1 MLDTLSNLVADP
13 LFILLC
19 GVLTVVGMIVFLRVN
34 AFLSL
39 VAAALV
45 VSFLTPLGPDQ
56 FWDDNIKDVSAA
68 FGEMAGRVGILIAMG
83 AIIGKCMLDS
93 GAADRIIRFII
104 VLFGQR
110 LIPAALLTAGY
121 VVSIPVFYDTTFYLL
136 VPIVRSV
143 HKQIRKNY
151 ILCLMAVGLGATIS
165 HTLIPPTPGPVIV
178 AETLQI
184 PLGTMMI
191 ISLMVGTL
199 TAIPAFIIAYTM
211 DRLLPNPKIRFEE
224 EGNDHPA
231 LSGTPPQEGN
241 NCPTVGGTTH
251 NSPPSE
257 GQGWSSEGIG
267 GGLPTPN
274 LFWSFLPIIIPVVLI
289 ATRTTVEAL
298 EKAEVFTWNDNLLVL
313 QNLVML
319 LGDPRFALI
328 LAAIVAMFV
337 LFRSRGLT
345 FESLGKK
352 IEEAVFEAGMIILIT
367 AAGGAFGATL
377 RQAGIGERIQE
388 LFSGG
393 GGELTGVGLLLL
405 AFGTAAMIKTAQ
417 GSSTVAIITTA
428 GIFAGIL
435 GAADMAPLPFN
446 TAYLAVAIGLGSC
459 VTGWM
464 NDSGFWLFCRMG
476 GIRETDAL
484 KTWTV
489 GLVFLG
495 LSGLMIVL
503 VLSWLL
509 PLTTL
514 P

>member
-45 VSFLTPLGPDQ
+45 VSFLTPLAPGQ

-143 HKQIRKNY
+143 YKQIRKNY

-191 ISLMVGTL
+191 VALMVGTL

-224 EGNDHPA
+224 EPLPHEESPA
-231 LSGTPPQEGN
+231 TETPEYRLN
-241 NCPTVGGTTH
+241 
-251 NSPPSE
+251 E
-257 GQGWSSEGIG
+257 M
-267 GGLPTPN
+267 PTPN

-298 EKAEVFTWNDNLLVL
+298 EKSEVIAWNDNLLVV

-337 LFRSRGLT
+337 LFRTRGLT

-388 LFSGG
+388 LFSGDS
-393 GGELTGVGLLLL
+393 GELTGVGLLLL

-435 GAADMAPLPFN
+435 GATDMAPLPFN
-446 TAYLAVAIGLGSC
+446 TAYIAVAIGLGSC

-476 GIRETDAL
+476 GVKETDAL

-495 LSGLMIVL
+495 LSGLAIVL

>member
-1 MLDTLSNLVADP
+1 MFNPLSNLVSDP

-19 GVLTVVGMIVFLRVN
+19 GVLTVVGMIVFLRCN

-45 VSFLTPLGPDQ
+45 VSFLTPLAPEQ
-56 FWDDNIKDVSAA
+56 FWDDHIKNVCGA
-68 FGEMAGRVGILIAMG
+68 FGDMAGRVGILIAMG

-110 LIPAALLTAGY
+110 LIPAALITAGY

-143 HKQIRKNY
+143 HKQLQKNY

-178 AETLQI
+178 AETLKI

-191 ISLMVGTL
+191 VSLMVGTL

-211 DRLLPNPKIRFEE
+211 DRLLPNPKIQFAEE
-224 EGNDHPA
+224 PF
-231 LSGTPPQEGN
+231 PQEE
-241 NCPTVGGTTH
+241 TEATLTT
-251 NSPPSE
+251 NT
-257 GQGWSSEGIG
+257 G
-267 GGLPTPN
+267 PN
-274 LFWSFLPIIIPVVLI
+274 LFWSFLPIIIPVMLI
-289 ATRTTVEAL
+289 AMQTTAEVL
-298 EKAEVFTWNDNLLVL
+298 EKSGQIVWNDHFMVLKNLIR
-313 QNLVML
+313 L

-328 LAAIVAMFV
+328 IAAVVAMFV
-337 LFRSRGLT
+337 LFRSRGLNFT
-345 FESLGKK
+345 SLGKK
-352 IEEAVFEAGMIILIT
+352 IETAVFEAGMIILIT

-377 RQAGIGERIQE
+377 RHAGIGERIQE
-388 LFSGG
+388 LFSGDG
-393 GGELTGVGLLLL
+393 TGELTGMGILLL
-405 AFGTAAMIKTAQ
+405 AFGTSAMIKTAQ

-435 GAADMAPLPFN
+435 GAPGTAPLPFN
-446 TAYLAVAIGLGSC
+446 PAYVAVTIGLGSC

-476 GIRETDAL
+476 GIKETDAL

-495 LSGLMIVL
+495 LSGLVIVL

-509 PLTTL
+509 PLTAL